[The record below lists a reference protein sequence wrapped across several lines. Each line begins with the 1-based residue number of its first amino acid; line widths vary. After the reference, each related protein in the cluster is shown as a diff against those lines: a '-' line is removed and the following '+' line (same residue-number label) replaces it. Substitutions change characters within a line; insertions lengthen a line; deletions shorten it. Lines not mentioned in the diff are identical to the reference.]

1 VFATKKSEK
10 MVNALETDNKPV
22 PTSPMPA
29 GVLITVAICTRN
41 RASFLEQAVCSVVP
55 QMTGDA
61 ELLIVD
67 NASTDN
73 TPELA
78 ARLAA
83 ASPNVKVWR
92 EDELGLSVARNAA
105 LKLARGQ
112 FVLFLDDDAV
122 AEPGWLAAY
131 QRFLSAPPSEKIA
144 VVGGAV
150 FYKYEKPPPSWLNPD
165 GVFDLGDSQKCLPYR
180 DSPLGCNV
188 AYFRKA
194 ALAVGMFDTQL
205 GRKGEKMMCREE
217 SDLNLR
223 LQDAGYEIWW
233 LPDAAIR
240 HVVHADRLNLR
251 WVMYSAFKEGQS
263 VAIQRLNGKKDRT
276 HRALF
281 HFRRLAAAPFH
292 FAINLLAALFLW
304 PFNRVKAVDL
314 FKRSVMILGFACQ
327 LTKEIPRTIISTR

>member
-1 VFATKKSEK
+1 
-10 MVNALETDNKPV
+10 VNNPEADNKPV
-22 PTSPMPA
+22 PTSPLST

-41 RASFLEQAVCSVVP
+41 RASFLGKAVGSVLP

-67 NASTDN
+67 NASTDD

-83 ASPNVKVWR
+83 ANPCIKVLR
-92 EDELGLSVARNAA
+92 ENELGLSVARNSA

-112 FVLFLDDDAV
+112 FVLFLDDDAE

-131 QRFLSAPPSEKIA
+131 QRFLTVPPSEKIA

-150 FYKYEKPPPSWLNPD
+150 FYKYEKPPPSWINPD
-165 GVFDLGDSQKCLPYR
+165 GVFDLGNLQKRLPYR

-194 ALAVGMFDTQL
+194 ALAVGMFDAQL

-233 LPDAAIR
+233 LPGAAIR
-240 HVVHADRLNLR
+240 HFVWASRLKFREMMRARFADGR
-251 WVMYSAFKEGQS
+251 SI
-263 VAIQRLNGKKDRT
+263 AIQRLKSRRKGWDRGFYRWGRIIT
-276 HRALF
+276 APVHALV
-281 HFRRLAAAPFH
+281 H
-292 FAINLLAALFLW
+292 LLAALIML
-304 PFNRVKAVDL
+304 PLNYPKAAGHL
-314 FKRSVMILGFACQ
+314 FQVCRNCGLAWQFFVEATDDKTGAH
-327 LTKEIPRTIISTR
+327 